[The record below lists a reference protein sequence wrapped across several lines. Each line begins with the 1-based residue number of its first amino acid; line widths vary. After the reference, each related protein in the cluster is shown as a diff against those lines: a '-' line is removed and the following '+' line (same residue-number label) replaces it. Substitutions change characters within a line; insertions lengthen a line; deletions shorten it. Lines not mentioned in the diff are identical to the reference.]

1 MESQAIGNATDAA
14 IKFAHLTHEVS
25 KARTLVEDAV
35 EDGKRKAQRIVRR
48 GYVTA
53 EDYVEDTT
61 YYIKR
66 HPWQAMAIALG
77 VGAGAGLLAGW
88 FCTRSCKG

>member
-1 MESQAIGNATDAA
+1 MESQVIENAADAA

-25 KARTLVEDAV
+25 KAKTLVQDAV
-35 EDGKRKAQRIVRR
+35 EDGRRKAQRIARR
-48 GYVTA
+48 GYVAA
-53 EDYVEDTT
+53 EDFAEDAS

-66 HPWQAMAIALG
+66 HPWRSMGIALW

-88 FCTRSCKG
+88 FCTRTRKA